1 MKTKPNPLETETV
14 ELGTAPNTMNC
25 DFIRTLIDNYRK
37 NQLMS
42 VKDTMGIDDAH
53 AIHFD
58 LATLKKFI
66 SDIEADAQKT
76 HPKATPEDL
85 GIRFYYAA
93 YPKTADWDIMA
104 GTPIGQEYAER
115 HTLVMVPTVK
125 REDENGESLC
135 YDFSPINASTAN
147 TGEMIAMASARGTGS
162 QGDLISQN
170 HGSLSPPSDP
180 KLELF

>member
-1 MKTKPNPLETETV
+1 MKTTSIPLQTETV
-14 ELGTAPNTMNC
+14 KLDSAPNTMTC
-25 DFIRTLIDNYRK
+25 AFIKTLVDNYRK

-42 VKDTMGIDDAH
+42 VKNSMGIDDAH

-66 SDIEADAQKT
+66 SDIEVEAQNS
-76 HPKATPEDL
+76 HPAATAEDL

-104 GTPIGQEYAER
+104 DTPIGQEYAER

-125 REDENGESLC
+125 RADENGESLC
-135 YDFSPINASTAN
+135 YDFSPIGSGSNS
-147 TGEMIAMASARGTGS
+147 GEILAMAKGTGL
-162 QGDLISQN
+162 QGDIISQN
-170 HGSLSPPSDP
+170 HGALSPPSDP